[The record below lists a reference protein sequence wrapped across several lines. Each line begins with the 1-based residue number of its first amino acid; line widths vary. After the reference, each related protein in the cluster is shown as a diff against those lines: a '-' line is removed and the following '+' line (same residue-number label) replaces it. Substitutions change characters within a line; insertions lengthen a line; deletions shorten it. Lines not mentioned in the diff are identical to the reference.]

1 MVKVNNIRTRF
12 APSPTGFLHVGGAYS
27 ALLDYAFAKK
37 HKGKFIIRIEDTDI
51 KRQVKGAEEV
61 IYQGLEWL
69 GIKADESPK
78 IGGPFGPYRQSE
90 RLKLYKKYALE
101 LVDKGKVYYCF
112 CSSQRLKKVRFER
125 QRKGLPPMYDKKCR
139 KIDKKEAEKKAQKE
153 KFVIRLKIPENEKI
167 IVPEP
172 IRGEIAF
179 DSNVL
184 DDQVLLKSD
193 GFPTYHLAIVVDD
206 HLMEITHAVRGEE
219 WLSSAPK
226 HYLLYKYFEWKPPL
240 YFHTPAIRN
249 PDRSK
254 LSKRKGHTS
263 LMWYREQGYLP
274 EALVNF
280 LCLLGWSHP
289 EEKEVFD
296 IKEFIKLF
304 HLKDLS
310 PAGPIFNLEKL
321 DWLNGVYIRETENS
335 TLPAGRQDLKTQI
348 FKFYQGKYPA
358 DSINQTIP
366 LVKDRIKKLS
376 DYQSLAG
383 FFFETPKINKKLF
396 EKNAK
401 IQLVQ
406 SIKVLEKI
414 EKWEKNEI
422 EEALHGLI
430 KKKGWGTGHFFMN
443 FRIAITGSET
453 TPPITDSVAIL
464 GKKETLLRIKRAL
477 GSL

>member
-1 MVKVNNIRTRF
+1 MIRTRF

-51 KRQVKGAEEV
+51 KRRVKGAEEV
-61 IYQGLEWL
+61 VYQGLEWL

-78 IGGPFGPYRQSE
+78 KGGPFGLYRQSE
-90 RLKLYKKYALE
+90 RLELYKKFALE
-101 LVDKGKVYYCF
+101 LVEKGDAYFCF
-112 CSSQRLKKVRFER
+112 CSPERLKKVRFER
-125 QRKGLPPMYDKKCR
+125 QRKGLPPMYDRKCR
-139 KIDKKEAEKKAQKE
+139 QIDKKEAEKRTKKE
-153 KFVIRLKIPENEKI
+153 KFVIRLKVPENEKI
-167 IVPEP
+167 VVPEP
-172 IRGEIAF
+172 IRGEVVF
-179 DSNVL
+179 ESSVV
-184 DDQVLLKSD
+184 DDQILLKSD
-193 GFPTYHLAIVVDD
+193 GFPTYHLAVVVDD

-226 HYLLYKYFEWKPPL
+226 HYLIYKYLGWKPPL

-304 HLKDLS
+304 DLKDLS
-310 PAGPIFNLEKL
+310 PAGPVFNLEKL
-321 DWLNGVYIRETENS
+321 DWLNGVYIRKS
-335 TLPAGRQDLKTQI
+335 QDSSLKTQI
-348 FKFYQGKYPA
+348 YEFYQGKYPEEL
-358 DSINQTIP
+358 IGKTIP

-376 DYQSLAG
+376 DYQELAG
-383 FFFETPKINKKLF
+383 FFFETRKPNKSLF

-401 IQLVQ
+401 IQLKQ
-406 SIKVLEKI
+406 ALEVLEKI
-414 EKWEKNEI
+414 EKWNKEEI
-422 EEALHGLI
+422 EKALQGLI
-430 KKKGWGTGHFFMN
+430 KKRGWGTGKFFMN
-443 FRIAITGSET
+443 FRIAITGSKF
-453 TPPITDSVAIL
+453 TPPITDSIAIL
-464 GKKETLLRIKRAL
+464 GKKETIERLKL
-477 GSL
+477 SLSK